1 MLAIGIDLDVFVE
14 LRPDW
19 STVELSS
26 RTFNRSDGATPP
38 LAAALWRPRRP
49 TRVMALPGRRMCCLA
64 ALARPCGGA
73 GAEPTARARRGVG
86 RGWAAVCGAAWAEG
100 IECDS
105 ARPWRAAESIYR
117 RARAVNLRHSLYKLE

>member
-1 MLAIGIDLDVFVE
+1 MLAIGIDLNVFE

-64 ALARPCGGA
+64 ALARSMWRSRSRANGASPPRRGA
-73 GAEPTARARRGVG
+73 GLGRRLRRCVGGGDRVRLRKTMAGCRKHLPAGRA
-86 RGWAAVCGAAWAEG
+86 
-100 IECDS
+100 
-105 ARPWRAAESIYR
+105 P
-117 RARAVNLRHSLYKLE
+117 LT